1 MPNESD
7 HESEP
12 KPEPTPGVRGDDSA
26 VGADAT
32 ETSIMEP
39 VDAGDTQ
46 VIPPV
51 PSEHAADAAV
61 TLGADGHIADGP
73 TADGDNADGH
83 IADRDNAVADSDA
96 GTGDDAS
103 AQGSVAT
110 SSSRRNALGV
120 WGVVSGALLLFPIAL
135 VLGHMGLRANRN
147 GDANNKSVAL
157 AGVILGYLGL
167 AAALVGTAIAL
178 FVVWPNVDAQ
188 NTDNAAKADV
198 INIGNAMVV
207 VTVGG
212 SDIPAVQ
219 QLGSAWSVGD
229 QSVPMQLRT
238 EQTVTVTGDGPAG
251 WCVTLSYQGGNESD
265 VSYSPTGG
273 LTESANCG

>member
-1 MPNESD
+1 MSNESD
-7 HESEP
+7 HESESQ
-12 KPEPTPGVRGDDSA
+12 PEPTPGVRGDDPA
-26 VGADAT
+26 ADPDAT

-39 VDAGDTQ
+39 VDVGDTQ
-46 VIPPV
+46 VMPPV

-61 TLGADGHIADGP
+61 TLGAGGH
-73 TADGDNADGH
+73 TANGDNAAG
-83 IADRDNAVADSDA
+83 DNAVDDSDA
-96 GTGDDAS
+96 GTGEDAS

-135 VLGHMGLRANRN
+135 VLGHMGLRANKN
-147 GDANNKSVAL
+147 GDATNKSVAL

-167 AAALVGTAIAL
+167 ASALVGTAIAL

-212 SDIPAVQ
+212 GDIPAVQ
-219 QLGSAWSVGD
+219 QLGSAWGVGD
-229 QSVPMQLRT
+229 KSVPMQLRT
-238 EQTVTVTGDGPAG
+238 EQTVTVTGDAPVG
-251 WCVTLSYQGGNESD
+251 WCVTLNYQGGNESD

-273 LTESANCG
+273 LIESANCG